1 MSRNSP
7 FDYALPMASRGR
19 PLNDKKNRLIDAAI
33 LIAATVIAWA
43 LAVLP
48 KSAVFIDGGYLP
60 FGVDAF
66 YHAERILD
74 AALTSGGV
82 QQFDPRM
89 HVPEGSWIPWPW
101 GFDRLLATLVQAGV
115 WFDSDLEPM
124 RILVY
129 VPVAWIPVN
138 IALLISIFRAV
149 DLRPEFRALG
159 VLGFALLPL
168 TQRLHGIGAIDHHF
182 MELTFV
188 LLVTLCLLRWLS
200 RPSSIVLAGAVGTSL
215 GVAQA
220 FHHGLFILQ
229 LPVLGTLF
237 ILWLRGSLPAALAVR
252 ALSASLLVTTALMI
266 LPSQPLWD
274 GQFAMATFSWFH
286 IYVAFSTAALL
297 AVMSFKTCS
306 RRSLVGISAI
316 GALLAIPVSAEVIL
330 GTKFLTGHLM
340 MLDQIIEM
348 TSPMQ
353 MITTTTGLMGTLGI
367 YSGLLLLV
375 PILLLGGLYLAITDK
390 RPLPIAFGV
399 LSVFGLG
406 LLLMQYRLNYF
417 GLGFM
422 LAGPLYFLDRFSPSG
437 SSRRAWLFL
446 GSLIAFALFFRPP
459 LSGQL
464 FRQHSIAGDHLYQN
478 THPLYPLLAEACAS
492 NPGVV
497 AAAAQFG
504 HYIRFHTDCP
514 VIANNF
520 LLTEQH
526 FEKVRL
532 ANSLFHL
539 SVAQVRLEQPDVRY
553 VLAFLAN
560 TYFQYQGK
568 VYLRELDD
576 IRSENPTLI
585 NELMLGDGS
594 GEDIIV
600 IGEVYVNPD
609 AEQKVPLA
617 GVYQIRD

>member
-1 MSRNSP
+1 M
-7 FDYALPMASRGR
+7 
-19 PLNDKKNRLIDAAI
+19 NDNKNRLIDAAI
-33 LIAATVIAWA
+33 LIAGTVITWA

-48 KSAVFIDGGYLP
+48 TSAIFIDGSYLP

-74 AALTSGGV
+74 VALNGGGV

-89 HVPEGSWIPWPW
+89 HVPEGSWVPWPW
-101 GFDRLLATLVQAGV
+101 AYDRLLATFVQVGT
-115 WFDSDLEPM
+115 WFDADLAPM

-129 VPVAWIPVN
+129 IPVAWIPVN
-138 IALLISIFRAV
+138 IALLIGIFKAI

-168 TQRLHGIGAIDHHF
+168 TQQLHGIGAIDHHF

-200 RPSSIVLAGAVGTSL
+200 SPSSIVLAGVVGASL

-237 ILWLRGSLPAALAVR
+237 ILWLRGSLPVPLAMR
-252 ALSASLLVTTALMI
+252 ALSASLLVTTALML

-274 GQFAMATFSWFH
+274 GQFGLATFSWFH
-286 IYVAFSTAALL
+286 LYVAFSTAALL
-297 AVMSFKTCS
+297 AFMSIKTCS
-306 RRSLVGISAI
+306 RRSLIGISAI
-316 GALLAIPVSAEVIL
+316 GAVLAIPASAEVIL
-330 GTKFLTGHLM
+330 ATKFLTGRLM
-340 MLDQIIEM
+340 MLDRILEM

-375 PILLLGGLYLAITDK
+375 PILLLAGVYLAVTDK
-390 RPLPIAFGV
+390 RPLPVAFGV
-399 LSVFGLG
+399 LSVFGLA

-422 LAGPLYFLDRFSPSG
+422 LAGPLYFLGRISPST
-437 SSRRAWLFL
+437 SSKRTWAFL
-446 GSLIAFALFFRPP
+446 GSLIALALFFRPP
-459 LSGQL
+459 LSEQL
-464 FRQHSIAGDHLYQN
+464 FRQHSIAGDHLYQS
-478 THPLYPLLAEACAS
+478 TQPLYPLLEKACAS
-492 NPGVV
+492 SPGVV

-526 FEKVRL
+526 FEKVQL
-532 ANSLFHL
+532 TNSLFHL
-539 SVAQVRLEQPDVRY
+539 SVDQVRKEQPDVQY
-553 VLAFLAN
+553 VLGFLAN
-560 TYFQYQGK
+560 THFQYEGS
-568 VYLRELDD
+568 VYLREIDD

-585 NELMLGDGS
+585 NELMLSDRS
-594 GEDIIV
+594 DKDIIV
-600 IGEVYVNPD
+600 LGEVYVDPD
-609 AEQKVPLA
+609 EEQKVPLA
-617 GVYQIRD
+617 GVYQIRN

>member
-1 MSRNSP
+1 MNDNKNS
-7 FDYALPMASRGR
+7 
-19 PLNDKKNRLIDAAI
+19 LIDAAI
-33 LIAATVIAWA
+33 LIAGTVIAGA
-43 LAVLP
+43 FAVLP
-48 KSAVFIDGGYLP
+48 RSAVFIDGSYLP

-74 AALTSGGV
+74 VALNGGGV

-89 HVPEGSWIPWPW
+89 HVPEGSWVPWPW
-101 GFDRLLATLVQAGV
+101 AYDRLLATFVQLGT

-129 VPVAWIPVN
+129 IPVAWIPVN
-138 IALLISIFRAV
+138 IALLIGVFKAI
-149 DLRPEFRALG
+149 DLRTEFRALG

-188 LLVTLCLLRWLS
+188 LLVALCLLRWLS
-200 RPSSIVLAGAVGTSL
+200 RPSSIVLAGVVGASL

-229 LPVLGTLF
+229 LPVLATLF
-237 ILWLRGSLPAALAVR
+237 ILWLRGTLPEALAIR

-274 GQFAMATFSWFH
+274 GQFGLATFSWFH
-286 IYVAFSTAALL
+286 LYVAFSTAALL
-297 AVMSFKTCS
+297 AFMSIKTFS
-306 RRSLVGISAI
+306 RRSLIGISVI
-316 GALLAIPVSAEVIL
+316 GAVLAIPASAEVIL
-330 GTKFLTGHLM
+330 AAKFLTGRLM
-340 MLDQIIEM
+340 MLDRILEM

-353 MITTTTGLMGTLGI
+353 MIVTTTGLVGTLGL

-375 PILLLGGLYLAITDK
+375 PILLLAGVYLAATDR
-390 RPLPIAFGV
+390 RPLSIAFGV
-399 LSVFGLG
+399 LSVFGLA

-422 LAGPLYFLDRFSPSG
+422 LAGPLYFLGRISPST
-437 SSRRAWLFL
+437 SSKRAWVFL
-446 GSLIAFALFFRPP
+446 GSLIALALFFRPP

-464 FRQHSIAGDHLYQN
+464 FQQHSIAGDHLYQN
-478 THPLYPLLAEACAS
+478 TRPLYPLLKKACAS
-492 NPGVV
+492 SPGVV

-526 FEKVRL
+526 FEKVQL

-539 SVAQVRLEQPDVRY
+539 SVDQLRTEQPDVQY

-560 TYFQYQGK
+560 TYVQHEGK
-568 VYLRELDD
+568 IYLREIDD
-576 IRSENPTLI
+576 VRSENPTLI
-585 NELMLGDGS
+585 NELMLSDRS
-594 GEDIIV
+594 DNDFIV
-600 IGEVYVNPD
+600 LGEVYVDPD

-617 GVYQIRD
+617 GVYQIRN